1 MSDIVQSSGK
11 RKRAVARATIKKGAG
26 RIRINSVPL
35 EIYPNESARMKIL
48 EPLMIAG
55 EEIHTSVDIKISVN
69 GGGTMGQADA
79 IRMAIARGLVE
90 FTDDPALRE
99 KYTQYDRA
107 MLSGDTRRV
116 EPKHFG
122 GRKARARFQKSY
134 R

>member
-11 RKRAVARATIKKGAG
+11 RKRAIARATIKKGAG

-35 EIYPNESARMKIL
+35 EIYPNESARMKIM
-48 EPLMIAG
+48 EPLMLAG
-55 EEIHTSVDIKISVN
+55 EEIHNSVDIKISVN

-90 FTDDPALRE
+90 FTEDPALRE
-99 KYTQYDRA
+99 KFTQYDRT

-116 EPKHFG
+116 ESKHFG
-122 GRKARARFQKSY
+122 GKKARARYQKSY

>member
-1 MSDIVQSSGK
+1 MSQIVQSSGK
-11 RKRAVARATIKKGAG
+11 RKRAIARATLQKGAG

-35 EIYPNESARMKIL
+35 EVYPNESARMKIM
-48 EPLMIAG
+48 EPLRLAG
-55 EEIHTSVDIKISVN
+55 EEIHNSVDIKISVK

-79 IRMAIARGLVE
+79 ARMAIARGLVE
-90 FTDDPALRE
+90 FTDDPVLRE
-99 KYTQYDRA
+99 KFTQYDRT